1 MNLTKFFN
9 FSFLK
14 ENLKRSKAIV
24 LLCIFLIPV
33 INVTILLMRAS
44 GRSYFIPEIN
54 DISLLSIFA
63 MYILPLI
70 LAITLFSF
78 VYKRK
83 SSDFIMSL
91 PITKKQIFATN
102 MLSGIGIIVLMN
114 LINLILT
121 FICTFIFKNI
131 LIDYRMIFDTF
142 LIWTISYIFVF
153 TSSSIAISLA
163 SNKITTV
170 VVTLL
175 ILFFVPFVHSFV
187 SMSAFT
193 DMNQDVYTYCD
204 SESCKPIEYDCYD
217 SKECLENEANHLYIH
232 SNYKKVEKA
241 DYTIPYALIATSLF
255 SLTTINMTASLL
267 KMTFLSIIYI
277 IVGLIIFERKK
288 IEVVET
294 SFKSEKAHIFVRS
307 LTTVPI
313 LCLYYSALRYSI
325 GEMVFTDFF
334 AIVFLLVI
342 IITYVIVY
350 DLITRKKVLN
360 IFKSIASL
368 IVVGIIVIF
377 VGEISIN
384 KKPQIIKVNDI
395 KSLTFEEITNHNEI
409 PSSVVEGT
417 TKNKDVIN
425 YVMSIHL
432 SNSSTNSN
440 NDPVYSTI
448 KMQITANQEN
458 YEFYI
463 YLTESEVKELSTKI
477 KLDRDF
483 TRERS
488 KINNKD
494 VFSITIG
501 NDFINIDKKNALY
514 QKILTYYSSSNSSS
528 NATYYLS
535 EIKLYTYNNYEIK
548 ETDFNAF
555 NNKSLVEDILNYY
568 NHETS
573 KKITKENISISYYS
587 IGNETELFD
596 YYYIPNSK
604 LSKFIYEHKDE
615 KVDITKPYLYIRFN
629 SYDIVGNYSYYF
641 ITNRVDELMSLIP
654 KADNTANDGEVYT
667 DEKLAY

>member
-1 MNLTKFFN
+1 
-9 FSFLK
+9 
-14 ENLKRSKAIV
+14 
-24 LLCIFLIPV
+24 
-33 INVTILLMRAS
+33 
-44 GRSYFIPEIN
+44 
-54 DISLLSIFA
+54 
-63 MYILPLI
+63 
-70 LAITLFSF
+70 
-78 VYKRK
+78 
-83 SSDFIMSL
+83 
-91 PITKKQIFATN
+91 
-102 MLSGIGIIVLMN
+102 
-114 LINLILT
+114 
-121 FICTFIFKNI
+121 
-131 LIDYRMIFDTF
+131 
-142 LIWTISYIFVF
+142 
-153 TSSSIAISLA
+153 
-163 SNKITTV
+163 
-170 VVTLL
+170 
-175 ILFFVPFVHSFV
+175 
-187 SMSAFT
+187 
-193 DMNQDVYTYCD
+193 
-204 SESCKPIEYDCYD
+204 
-217 SKECLENEANHLYIH
+217 
-232 SNYKKVEKA
+232 
-241 DYTIPYALIATSLF
+241 
-255 SLTTINMTASLL
+255 
-267 KMTFLSIIYI
+267 
-277 IVGLIIFERKK
+277 
-288 IEVVET
+288 
-294 SFKSEKAHIFVRS
+294 
-307 LTTVPI
+307 
-313 LCLYYSALRYSI
+313 
-325 GEMVFTDFF
+325 
-334 AIVFLLVI
+334 
-342 IITYVIVY
+342 
-350 DLITRKKVLN
+350 
-360 IFKSIASL
+360 
-368 IVVGIIVIF
+368 
-377 VGEISIN
+377 
-384 KKPQIIKVNDI
+384 
-395 KSLTFEEITNHNEI
+395 
-409 PSSVVEGT
+409 
-417 TKNKDVIN
+417 
-425 YVMSIHL
+425 
-432 SNSSTNSN
+432 
-440 NDPVYSTI
+440 
-448 KMQITANQEN
+448 MQITANQEN